1 MNDLEQQSKTDV
13 ETIDDIDRI
22 VRDFYSE
29 MLEDS
34 IVGFIFTDV
43 IKIDLEL
50 HIPIIVDFWS
60 DIVFKKDTND
70 KKTYRGNVLRKHLE
84 VNDLISLKPGHFTR
98 WLFLF
103 EKAVD
108 KSVKGDNAALMKK
121 RARLVADSI
130 SSAIDHRK
138 RGDLKLTL

>member
-1 MNDLEQQSKTDV
+1 MSDFEQQLKADV
-13 ETIDDIDRI
+13 ETADDIDRI

-29 MLEDS
+29 MLADS

-43 IKIDLEL
+43 VKIDLEF
-50 HIPIIVDFWS
+50 HIPIIVSFWS
-60 DIVFKKDTND
+60 DIVFENDTLD
-70 KKTYRGNVLRKHLE
+70 KKTYHGNVLRKHLE
-84 VNDLISLKPGHFTR
+84 VNGLIGLKPGHFTR

-108 KSVKGDNAALMKK
+108 KNFAGKNSQLMKK